1 MGTPPVGAGRSRAH
15 PAYEWDRPT
24 RTPTARIVLNDPVP
38 RRRQRRPEHPVGGLH
53 VQERGRGVEVVNCC
67 FAPVEALFCGVGG
80 PYQLSCSGWS
90 ATSENTPTRGGIP
103 FQPLMIWRPISRSSL
118 A

>member
-24 RTPTARIVLNDPVP
+24 RTPTARIALNDPVP

-80 PYQLSCSGWS
+80 
-90 ATSENTPTRGGIP
+90 IP
-103 FQPLMIWRPISRSSL
+103 PGLWEARTNCRVPDGQPLLRTPPPE
-118 A
+118 